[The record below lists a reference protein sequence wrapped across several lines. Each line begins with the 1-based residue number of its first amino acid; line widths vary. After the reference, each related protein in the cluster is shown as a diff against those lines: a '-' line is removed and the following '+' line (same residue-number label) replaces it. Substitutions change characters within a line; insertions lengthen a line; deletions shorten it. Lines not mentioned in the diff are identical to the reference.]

1 MRGVDGEDG
10 LLLERGNIR
19 VDLGPVNGKRASVV
33 LVIACNREAG
43 RAAHVLLFRDV
54 EANRALLDPVDRN
67 ASHRN
72 IGDVGA
78 VGGLN
83 RVLEVFLPR
92 EVRLG
97 DREGEGAILVREEVL
112 DHRLIVS
119 VRLEG
124 DGEATNLDVI
134 GRLDRD
140 LGVLRRV
147 EGLRGL
153 IHQSWLFGVLVELHE
168 LRGNLRGSRLSRR
181 RFRDLSDLAHL
192 EVLGIDRVVNALICL
207 GVIVAVFVVEDAAYG
222 VARAGLNLH
231 AAKRA
236 VGHAAHVGLD
246 KGEAVRINTVVLGEV
261 FDGLVVVVAVLDPHD
276 HRAAGL
282 DDLIGGFHGPHGL
295 VAHLA
300 ARTGVLIGDLVVSEA
315 DRFGGRIVNFN
326 EFVAVALAGV
336 GGIGNEL
343 GNEELADGRIGR
355 RAGDVFGGGGL
366 SRLLGLRLCTAVLEL
381 LRVNLASGG
390 SSRALENFEAL
401 GVRVGRGTELC
412 GLALSDRAFRVER
425 ARDFGAVRVE
435 NANAAV
441 AAVRHTRLAGDALD
455 ARVRI
460 HAPLCAELFDGVR
473 GRIDLAVIARV
484 AQPQGHGLSGGQFD
498 RLLGCEGNVLCG
510 VSAVLVDVGERVA
523 ALTDREGFVGRVRD
537 LDEFVVVVARVV
549 RGDLGDDERPGARWS
564 CLGGVHR

>member
-1 MRGVDGEDG
+1 M
-10 LLLERGNIR
+10 
-19 VDLGPVNGKRASVV
+19 
-33 LVIACNREAG
+33 IARNREAG

-54 EANRALLDPVDRN
+54 EANRTLLGPFDLN
-67 ASHRN
+67 ASQRN
-72 IGDVGA
+72 GGDVGA

-83 RVLEVFLPR
+83 RILEVLLPR

-112 DHRLIVS
+112 GHRLIVS

-140 LGVLRRV
+140 LGVLCRV
-147 EGLRGL
+147 EGLCGL

-168 LRGNLRGSRLSRR
+168 LRGNLRGSRLTRR
-181 RFRDLSDLAHL
+181 CFRDLPDLAHL
-192 EVLGIDRVVNALICL
+192 EVFGIDRVVDALIRL
-207 GVIVAVFVVEDAAYG
+207 GVIAAVFVVEDAAYG

-231 AAKRA
+231 TAKRA
-236 VGHAAHVGLD
+236 VGHTARRGLNN
-246 KGEAVRINTVVLGEV
+246 GEAVRVNTVVLGEV
-261 FDGLVVVVAVLDPHD
+261 FDGLGIVRAVLDPYD
-276 HRAAGL
+276 DRAAGL
-282 DDLIGGFHGPHGL
+282 DDLIGRFHGPHSL
-295 VAHLA
+295 VAHFPAL
-300 ARTGVLIGDLVVSEA
+300 TGVLIGDLVVSEA
-315 DRFGGRIVNFN
+315 DRFGSGVVDFN

-366 SRLLGLRLCTAVLEL
+366 SRFLGLRLCNAVLEL
-381 LRVNLASGG
+381 LRVDLACGG
-390 SSRALENFEAL
+390 SSRAFENLETLHA
-401 GVRVGRGTELC
+401 RIGRGAELC
-412 GLALSDRAFRVER
+412 GLVLSDRAFRVER

-460 HAPLCAELFDGVR
+460 HAPLRAELFDGMR

-484 AQPQGHGLSGGQFD
+484 AQPQGHGLPGGQFD
-498 RLLGCEGNVLCG
+498 RLLGCEGDVLRG

-523 ALTDREGFVGRVRD
+523 ALTDREGFVGRVSD
-537 LDEFVVVVARVV
+537 LDEFVVVVACVV
-549 RGDLGDDERPGARWS
+549 RCDLGDDERPGARRS